1 MATPSGSSWL
11 DKVMEKGSNLH
22 QARKEYIM
30 EALQLEP
37 KLSKHDTERQETSDD
52 GEDSETTK
60 VADRSKSD
68 LDSDTPPTRS
78 SAPSSSHALDH
89 RPLPPPSSPRGTKRD
104 LDDEPGM
111 AYSKEKHMER
121 LSSLCEWVP
130 SKRLMETVE
139 KIYPEPGPSET
150 GLTDP
155 RICVYFQHYRWIFLN
170 DYLFIGRWNI
180 CYIPQDVWYKRS
192 TINGV
197 LEGRFYLDSGDDAE
211 PRVLDPLRL
220 DKYFECVQHLLEP
233 SSFESRVP
241 FELYLQNLW
250 CLVRAFPCTHAKQGR
265 LPGEIFRRPGP
276 WKFPMWALE
285 HFLDLPDYAQTVDQ
299 RAVTLYL
306 GDITQDVARKV
317 GFRLRRAP
325 LTAPAVVD
333 ARHTEKPWVTRYF
346 EEMSTTERAET
357 YRENTTMTGHQTR
370 DREHNKFWSKVG
382 KLASHDELASFKT
395 HADTNFPN
403 KF

>member
-11 DKVMEKGSNLH
+11 YKVMEKGSNLN

-37 KLSKHDTERQETSDD
+37 ELSKHDTERQETSDD

-104 LDDEPGM
+104 LDDESDLV
-111 AYSKEKHMER
+111 YSKEKHMER
-121 LSSLCEWVP
+121 LSSLCEWFP

-170 DYLFIGRWNI
+170 DYLFIGRSNI

-192 TINGV
+192 TVNGV
-197 LEGRFYLDSGDDAE
+197 LEGRFYFDSGDNAT
-211 PRVLDPLRL
+211 PAVVDPLHL
-220 DKYFECVQHLLEP
+220 DKYFDCVQHLLGP

-241 FELYLQNLW
+241 FELYLRKFW

-265 LPGEIFRRPGP
+265 LPGQILRRPGP
-276 WKFPMWALE
+276 WIFPMWALE

-299 RAVTLYL
+299 RALTLYL
-306 GDITQDVARKV
+306 GDITQDVARKF

-333 ARHTEKPWVTRYF
+333 ARQTEEPWVTRYF
-346 EEMSTTERAET
+346 EEMSTTERADI
-357 YRENTTMTGHQTR
+357 YRENCTMTGHQTR